1 MMELQVTGVQ
11 EFLGKEIPV
20 IEGGF
25 GEGKR
30 CVLVREISQIHT
42 MKVGNV
48 NLLINNNRN
57 RFKDGVDII
66 DLKTDCYKQSVLKDI
81 LGFTQAQI
89 GNAKN
94 IYLLSERGYAKLIKI
109 MDTDLAWEIHDRLI
123 DEYFTMRKIIN
134 SNEQQPEDELM
145 IMSKAF
151 LIATN
156 KIKEQAKI
164 IEHQDEQLSAIPN
177 LIPLGTVK
185 REQGRNLEDALIRL
199 GYVVYKDARI
209 VKYDHKYLVCGAKQI
224 HVIKDNLHELLYR
237 LNHDINTNGE
247 VIPKS
252 KLFVKKIKN

>member
-1 MMELQVTGVQ
+1 MMELQVKVKGTQDFMGV
-11 EFLGKEIPV
+11 KIPV

-30 CVLVREISQIHT
+30 CLTDKVISEIHNMKMIHVRETLNKNI
-42 MKVGNV
+42 K
-48 NLLINNNRN
+48 
-57 RFKDGVDII
+57 RFKEGVDFINLKRI
-66 DLKTDCYKQSVLKDI
+66 DDNDTLTKMGYAKQSI
-81 LGFTQAQI
+81 TQ
-89 GNAKN
+89 AKN

-109 MDTDLAWEIHDRLI
+109 MDTDLAWEIHDKLI
-123 DEYFTMRKIIN
+123 DEYFTMREIIN
-134 SNEQQPEDELM
+134 SNVQEPEDELM
-145 IMSKAF
+145 ILSKAI
-151 LIATN
+151 LIADK

-164 IEHQDEQLSAIPN
+164 IEHQDEQLNAIPN

-209 VKYDHKYLVCGAKQI
+209 VEYNHKYLVCGAKQI

-247 VIPKS
+247 VVPKS
-252 KLFVKKIKN
+252 KLFAKND